1 MIKKWVRNTIIAA
14 VAVAVAGGGTITY
27 TLLAKA
33 KSDETTTTF
42 RTATVKKGSISIT
55 VSGSGTVTSGAQ
67 YTLTA
72 ANSGTIDSVP
82 VNEGDTVKKGQVIA
96 HIDDTTSAQQVQSK
110 QDALDSA
117 NEALEQT
124 QSTTSSLYIKSPVAG
139 RVKNVIVSSGDDLG
153 TMKVLGSIC
162 EISTDGKMKVA
173 INASNLSLGETVNVN
188 YNGTNIP
195 GVVSSN
201 SSQATQS
208 GSSSGYS
215 QGGSNSSTAV
225 VISRDDLPVGASVSV
240 YKQNGTLVATG
251 TLAVN
256 NPVAI
261 EGPGSGTVTNVY
273 VSENSYVNKND
284 NLFKLDGSSVE
295 SQIES
300 KQEQVQSAQNDLAS
314 AQATLSKAT
323 ITSPVDG
330 VVSELSVKAG
340 DTASNGTSIATV
352 IDPNQMQVVVSVD
365 ELDITKVKVGQQ
377 ANVSV
382 DAITGKTFT
391 GTVTQID
398 SIGTASNGVTTYNVT
413 VAIDNPTGIMVGMNA
428 TAEIVIQ
435 SKDNVLVI
443 PTNAVQNK
451 RGTGGEVLMASKLI
465 DSNGKSVT
473 LHNANMANL
482 LSQYGKQ
489 VKLGITGVDSVEVV
503 SGLSEGDVIAIP
515 RTISKAL
522 IATLTSA
529 STSNSYSGFGGMG
542 GFGGGGY
549 GGNRSNRTG
558 TTTGSTKSG
567 STTGTTGGSTTGG
580 TTGNSATGGGT
591 TGSGSGNYSG
601 NGNGKN

>member
-1 MIKKWVRNTIIAA
+1 MVKKWIRNTIIAA
-14 VAVAVAGGGTITY
+14 VAVAVAGGGTLTY

-33 KSDETTTTF
+33 KSNETTTTF
-42 RTATVKKGSISIT
+42 RTTTVKKGSISIT
-55 VSGSGTVTSGAQ
+55 VSGSGTVSSGAQ

-82 VNEGDTVKKGQVIA
+82 VKEGDTVTKGEVIA
-96 HIDDTTSAQQVQSK
+96 HINDTTSAQQVQSK
-110 QDALDSA
+110 QNALDSA
-117 NEALEQT
+117 NAALAQT
-124 QSTTSSLYIKSPVAG
+124 ESSTSSLYIKSPIAG

-153 TMKVLGSIC
+153 TMKVLGSLC

-173 INASNLSLGETVNVN
+173 VSSSGASLGETVNIS
-188 YNGTNIP
+188 YNGTVIP
-195 GVVSSN
+195 GVVSSSS
-201 SSQATQS
+201 SSQSAQS
-208 GSSSGYS
+208 GNSTGNS
-215 QGGSNSSTAV
+215 QGGSTAV
-225 VISRDDLPVGASVSV
+225 VINRDDLPVGASVSV
-240 YKQNGTLVATG
+240 YKQNGTLIGTG

-261 EGPGSGTVTNVY
+261 SGPGTGKVTNVY
-273 VSENSYVNKND
+273 VSENTYVSKNT
-284 NLFKLDGSSVE
+284 NLFKLDGSTINSE
-295 SQIES
+295 IES
-300 KQEQVQSAQNDLAS
+300 RRQQVQSAENDLAS
-314 AQATLSKAT
+314 AQSSAAKAT
-323 ITSPVDG
+323 ITSPVNG

-340 DTASNGTSIATV
+340 DTASNGTSVATV
-352 IDPNQMQVVVSVD
+352 VDPTQMQVTVSVD
-365 ELDITKVKVGQQ
+365 ELDITKVKVGQK
-377 ANVSV
+377 ANISV

-413 VAIDNPTGIMVGMNA
+413 VAIENPTGIMVGMNA

-451 RGTGGEVLMASKLI
+451 RGTGGEVLMASKLV

-482 LSQYGKQ
+482 LNQYGKQ

-522 IATLTSA
+522 VSSLASA
-529 STSNSYSGFGGMG
+529 STQNAYSGFGGMG
-542 GFGGGGY
+542 GFSGMGGY
-549 GGNRSNRTG
+549 SNRSNRTG
-558 TTTGSTKSG
+558 TTTGGNGSINSNSAG
-567 STTGTTGGSTTGG
+567 STNGNS
-580 TTGNSATGGGT
+580 TGNSAGGSAT
-591 TGSGSGNYSG
+591 VTGSGNYSG
-601 NGNGKN
+601 NYSGKS